1 MFHLASRKV
10 IKITGGLNV
19 LQGIFTADLKAL
31 TVNNFT
37 FSAMLNAKGRFL
49 FDFFIR
55 KIEDGF
61 FIDIRSEW
69 VEKFIKSIKYYDL
82 LDEISTSIT
91 GMKTIASNSFLASWK
106 NAVFEGRE
114 YVEKISLSSEI
125 KTEEEYNL
133 ERIKLCLPDGFLE
146 LVQEKSIIL
155 DFGYDEASGINFNKG
170 CYTGQELMTRTK
182 RTGEVRKALYC
193 IYQESGNFEK
203 LENVLSIFGK
213 YALIL
218 GYKEDFQNKKN
229 FEIEGEKF
237 STYSSNSF

>member
-1 MFHLASRKV
+1 MFDLASRKV

-37 FSAMLNAKGRFL
+37 FSAMLNAKGRFV

-82 LDEISTSIT
+82 LDEISISIT
-91 GMKTIASNSFLASWK
+91 DMKTIASNSFLSSWK
-106 NAVFEGRE
+106 KGIFEGRE
-114 YVEKISLSSEI
+114 YIEKIPLSSKI

-218 GYKEDFQNKKN
+218 GYKEEFQNKID

-237 STYSSNSF
+237 SIHSRN